1 MLGNS
6 RAILTVLKEVDNF
19 IDNKRLTYTLREK
32 YSNTEFF
39 WSVFSCIQSEYRNK
53 KKHEYLTERREFNK
67 LKLKYDRRNKHKI
80 GNIMLTVDDKCKP

>member
-53 KKHEYLTERREFNK
+53 KKDEYLTERREFNK
-67 LKLKYDRRNKHKI
+67 LKLKYDRRNKHKF